1 MEKSLEATGRTVEE
15 AIQRGLDELEL
26 ELDDVDV
33 DVLNEGRSG
42 LLGLRSEE
50 ARVRLTPRD
59 VDDESDDPSF
69 TSLAQ
74 DADRA
79 RDILAELITLMGV
92 EAQIEMY
99 VPGSDPARSS
109 EPGEPILLEIERED
123 AGLLIGRR
131 GQTLRH
137 LQMLLTTIVSR
148 RLGHYVPLR
157 IDVEGYQQRHVY
169 RLEQIA
175 LRAAD
180 HVRRRRR
187 SITLDPMSAADRRI
201 IHMTLADNRN
211 VVTGST
217 GQGENRRVTIAQA
230 GSAGGERSD
239 APRRQAAPTIA
250 PPPPPDDLDDDE
262 YEDDEYVDDLDE
274 DEDDYEDDDEDLEEE
289 DDEEDDD
296 DLDEEDDDDLE
307 DDEDDE
313 EDDDDLEDDEDDEE
327 DDDEEYDDDED
338 YEDEDEDEE
347 KPQPRN

>member
-1 MEKSLEATGRTVEE
+1 MEQSLEATGRTVEE
-15 AIQRGLDELEL
+15 AIQHGLDELGL

-33 DVLNEGRSG
+33 DVLSEGRSG
-42 LLGLRSEE
+42 LLGLRAEE

-59 VDDESDDPSF
+59 DDDESDDPSF
-69 TSLAQ
+69 TSLAE
-74 DADRA
+74 DAESA
-79 RDILAELITLMGV
+79 RDILTELLTLMGV
-92 EAQIEMY
+92 EAELEMY

-230 GSAGGERSD
+230 GGGGGARPE
-239 APRRQAAPTIA
+239 APRRQPAPPIA
-250 PPPPPDDLDDDE
+250 PPPPPDDDE
-262 YEDDEYVDDLDE
+262 YEDDEYIDELEEIDE
-274 DEDDYEDDDEDLEEE
+274 DEDDYEDEDE
-289 DDEEDDD
+289 
-296 DLDEEDDDDLE
+296 DLE
-307 DDEDDE
+307 DDEDVEYDE
-313 EDDDDLEDDEDDEE
+313 
-327 DDDEEYDDDED
+327 DEEYDDED
-338 YEDEDEDEE
+338 YEDEDEDEDYE
-347 KPQPRN
+347 DEEEDDPRPQN